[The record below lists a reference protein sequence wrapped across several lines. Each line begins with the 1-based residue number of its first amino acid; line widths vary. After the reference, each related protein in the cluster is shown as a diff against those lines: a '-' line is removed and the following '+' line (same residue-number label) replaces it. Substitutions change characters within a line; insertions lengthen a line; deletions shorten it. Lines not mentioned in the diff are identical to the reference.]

1 MNKILIIEDD
11 AAYGLTISN
20 WAKKNGYEPTHCMTM
35 ELAKKEI
42 LRQNFRIALTDLRLP
57 DGDGI
62 MLLAWI
68 KDKRPDVQVI
78 VMTSYAEIQSAVS
91 AIKLGAFDYLE
102 KPVNPRILKEKIEQ
116 AMQNAP
122 LPSPRVSVSQKK
134 QRDGDEDRD
143 GNRVGNIVYGES
155 PASKQL
161 YDYIRI
167 VAPTNMSV
175 LIVGES
181 GTGKEHAAHMIHEYS
196 PRSAA
201 PFIAVDCGSL
211 SRELAPSELFGHLK
225 GAFTSAVA
233 NKKGVFEVANGG
245 TVFLDEVG
253 NLPYDVQI
261 QLLRALQER
270 KIRPVGA
277 ANDITIDV
285 RIIVATNENLEAAIA
300 AGRFREDLYHRLD
313 EFMLRMPPL
322 RERHG
327 DLPRY
332 VEHFLENANQE
343 LNKNIK
349 GFSRDAM
356 AAMKPAGTA
365 ECRPPCRTLRQ
376 RRRSDVTEPPLLHA
390 GIDSPERHSGPCLK
404 ERLSPSQR
412 TVFGRF
418 FGTPDRPQEAGYS
431 RSIRF
436 STSFASSSR
445 RCISSL
451 QPG

>member
-253 NLPYDVQI
+253 NLPTTYRYSCCAPCRSVRYARSAQPTI
-261 QLLRALQER
+261 SLSTYASSLPPT
-270 KIRPVGA
+270 KISKR
-277 ANDITIDV
+277 
-285 RIIVATNENLEAAIA
+285 
-300 AGRFREDLYHRLD
+300 
-313 EFMLRMPPL
+313 PL
-322 RERHG
+322 RPDG
-327 DLPRY
+327 FGKTCTTDLMNSCCECLPCG
-332 VEHFLENANQE
+332 N
-343 LNKNIK
+343 
-349 GFSRDAM
+349 
-356 AAMKPAGTA
+356 GTA
-365 ECRPPCRTLRQ
+365 TCRDTWNI
-376 RRRSDVTEPPLLHA
+376 SW
-390 GIDSPERHSGPCLK
+390 K
-404 ERLSPSQR
+404 
-412 TVFGRF
+412 
-418 FGTPDRPQEAGYS
+418 TPTRN
-431 RSIRF
+431 
-436 STSFASSSR
+436 
-445 RCISSL
+445 
-451 QPG
+451 

>member
-1 MNKILIIEDD
+1 
-11 AAYGLTISN
+11 
-20 WAKKNGYEPTHCMTM
+20 M

-181 GTGKEHAAHMIHEYS
+181 GTGKEL
-196 PRSAA
+196 
-201 PFIAVDCGSL
+201 IA
-211 SRELAPSELFGHLK
+211 E
-225 GAFTSAVA
+225 AVHI
-233 NKKGVFEVANGG
+233 N
-245 TVFLDEVG
+245 
-253 NLPYDVQI
+253 
-261 QLLRALQER
+261 
-270 KIRPVGA
+270 
-277 ANDITIDV
+277 
-285 RIIVATNENLEAAIA
+285 
-300 AGRFREDLYHRLD
+300 
-313 EFMLRMPPL
+313 
-322 RERHG
+322 
-327 DLPRY
+327 
-332 VEHFLENANQE
+332 
-343 LNKNIK
+343 
-349 GFSRDAM
+349 
-356 AAMKPAGTA
+356 
-365 ECRPPCRTLRQ
+365 
-376 RRRSDVTEPPLLHA
+376 
-390 GIDSPERHSGPCLK
+390 
-404 ERLSPSQR
+404 SQR
-412 TVFGRF
+412 INQPFVKVNLG
-418 FGTPDRPQEAGYS
+418 G
-431 RSIRF
+431 
-436 STSFASSSR
+436 
-445 RCISSL
+445 IS
-451 QPG
+451 

>member
-161 YDYIRI
+161 YDYCLLY
-167 VAPTNMSV
+167 TSD
-175 LIVGES
+175 
-181 GTGKEHAAHMIHEYS
+181 AA
-196 PRSAA
+196 
-201 PFIAVDCGSL
+201 D
-211 SRELAPSELFGHLK
+211 
-225 GAFTSAVA
+225 
-233 NKKGVFEVANGG
+233 
-245 TVFLDEVG
+245 D
-253 NLPYDVQI
+253 
-261 QLLRALQER
+261 
-270 KIRPVGA
+270 
-277 ANDITIDV
+277 
-285 RIIVATNENLEAAIA
+285 
-300 AGRFREDLYHRLD
+300 
-313 EFMLRMPPL
+313 
-322 RERHG
+322 
-327 DLPRY
+327 
-332 VEHFLENANQE
+332 
-343 LNKNIK
+343 
-349 GFSRDAM
+349 
-356 AAMKPAGTA
+356 
-365 ECRPPCRTLRQ
+365 
-376 RRRSDVTEPPLLHA
+376 
-390 GIDSPERHSGPCLK
+390 
-404 ERLSPSQR
+404 
-412 TVFGRF
+412 
-418 FGTPDRPQEAGYS
+418 
-431 RSIRF
+431 
-436 STSFASSSR
+436 
-445 RCISSL
+445 
-451 QPG
+451 